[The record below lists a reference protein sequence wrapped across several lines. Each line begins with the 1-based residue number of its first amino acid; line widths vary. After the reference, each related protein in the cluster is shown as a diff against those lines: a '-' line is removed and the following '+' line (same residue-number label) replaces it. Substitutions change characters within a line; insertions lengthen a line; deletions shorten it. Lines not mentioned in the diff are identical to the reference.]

1 MKKRLLAA
9 LLAGTVLATSSAAA
23 VDVVIPTAS
32 GGTTTVTVD
41 TTNDPLLELF
51 VEEMTPAQLADFLA
65 AQDAEQP
72 ASGTLALSEI
82 SALVRANNLTIQA
95 NDQIIPGKKALIDEA
110 IDEIDDGIDDLE
122 DAIDGL
128 EDAIDGLEKMDAMYD
143 GLIQV
148 YLGAAG
154 APDSKMQELVGA
166 ILGNQ
171 ADMALGGIALLLMS
185 DQSSIASQIKQLE
198 AQIDTLEDQI
208 DQLEDQRDELEDTDF
223 DAAERQL
230 DAVVDQI
237 VKGAETLY
245 IALHTMQSSY
255 DGLLRQEA
263 ILQMK
268 LAEMEKRYELGQVSA
283 VDVASVR
290 DGMRQLTRG
299 KETLAMNLR
308 NSKGDL
314 NLLLGRDAAVNFE
327 LVELPEVTTAQ
338 ITAMNLES
346 DLKRGMKNSYD
357 LYAAEEAVETAKDGD
372 GADRKYNIRQAE
384 YQLQSAENSF
394 RQSFTKLFRAVED
407 AARAVQTASDSRG
420 FQITQL
426 NVAKTK
432 YQLGKISYHDYVE
445 AQIDLAQA
453 DADLKT
459 AQNDLYLAYN
469 NYQWAI
475 RGVVA

>member
-1 MKKRLLAA
+1 MKKRMLSA
-9 LLAGTVLATSSAAA
+9 LLACAMLATTSAAA

-41 TTNDPLLELF
+41 TQNDPLLGLF
-51 VEEMTPAQLADFLA
+51 IEEMTPAQLADFLA
-65 AQDAEQP
+65 AQDAAQL
-72 ASGTLALSEI
+72 ASGTLSLGEI
-82 SALVRANNLTIQA
+82 SAMVRANNLTILA
-95 NDQIIPGKKALIDEA
+95 NDQIIPGKKAVIEEA
-110 IDEIDDGIDDLE
+110 IDDLE
-122 DAIDGL
+122 DAIDKL
-128 EDAIDGLEKMDAMYD
+128 EDGIDDMEQLSEMYD
-143 GLIQV
+143 GLLKLYSGAVNVDTTKKDFEMKELIAALFGFGQ
-148 YLGAAG
+148 LGD
-154 APDSKMQELVGA
+154 PDGMSLSGLALIMMSEKSA
-166 ILGNQ
+166 IEGQ
-171 ADMALGGIALLLMS
+171 IESAKK
-185 DQSSIASQIKQLE
+185 QIKDFKE
-198 AQIDTLEDQI
+198 QI
-208 DQLEDQRDELEDTDF
+208 DELEDTDF

-230 DAVVDQI
+230 DSVVDQI

-290 DGMRQLTRG
+290 DGMRELNRG
-299 KETLAMNLR
+299 KETLEMNLR

-314 NLLLGRDAAVNFE
+314 NLLLGRDADINFE
-327 LVELPEVTTAQ
+327 LAALPEVSSAQ

-357 LYAAEEAVETAKDGD
+357 IFAAGEAVDTAKDGD

-432 YQLGKISYHDYVE
+432 YQLGKISYHDYIE

-453 DADLKT
+453 DADLMT
-459 AQNDLYLAYN
+459 AKNDLYLAYN

>member
-1 MKKRLLAA
+1 MKKRMLSA
-9 LLAGTVLATSSAAA
+9 LLACAMLATTSAAA

-41 TTNDPLLELF
+41 TQNDPLLGLF
-51 VEEMTPAQLADFLA
+51 IEEMTPAQLADFLA
-65 AQDAEQP
+65 AQDAAQP
-72 ASGTLALSEI
+72 ASGMLSLGEI
-82 SALVRANNLTIQA
+82 SAMVRANNLTILA
-95 NDQIIPGKKALIDEA
+95 NDQIIPGKKAVIEEA
-110 IDEIDDGIDDLE
+110 IDDLE
-122 DAIDGL
+122 DAIDKL
-128 EDAIDGLEKMDAMYD
+128 EDGIDDMEQLSEMYD
-143 GLIQV
+143 GLLKLYSGAVNVDTTKKDFEMKELIAALFGFGQ
-148 YLGAAG
+148 LGD
-154 APDSKMQELVGA
+154 PDGMSLSGLALIMMSEKSA
-166 ILGNQ
+166 IEGQ
-171 ADMALGGIALLLMS
+171 IESAKK
-185 DQSSIASQIKQLE
+185 QIKDFKE
-198 AQIDTLEDQI
+198 QI
-208 DQLEDQRDELEDTDF
+208 DELEDTDF

-230 DAVVDQI
+230 DSVVDQI

-290 DGMRQLTRG
+290 DGMRELNRG
-299 KETLAMNLR
+299 KETLEMNLR

-314 NLLLGRDAAVNFE
+314 NLLLGRDADINFE
-327 LVELPEVTTAQ
+327 LAALPEVSSAQ

-357 LYAAEEAVETAKDGD
+357 IFAAGEAVDTAKDGD

-432 YQLGKISYHDYVE
+432 YQLGKISYHDYIE

-453 DADLKT
+453 DADLMT
-459 AQNDLYLAYN
+459 AKNDLYLAYN